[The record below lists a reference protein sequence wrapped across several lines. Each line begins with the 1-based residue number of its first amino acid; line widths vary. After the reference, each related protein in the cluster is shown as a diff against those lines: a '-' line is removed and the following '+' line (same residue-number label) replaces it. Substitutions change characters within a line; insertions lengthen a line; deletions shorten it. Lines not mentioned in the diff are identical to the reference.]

1 MKWKKLTYLIR
12 RKVEIKAQSF
22 SGGRCNKDEQIVQW
36 VTRIKEDPTLANGN
50 GKMKKEKKDKESKSN
65 KTEEKMAPEKKI
77 EDYRLELIHKI
88 FDYTNKDINA
98 DLDMAERKK
107 EA

>member
-1 MKWKKLTYLIR
+1 MRISTWRKGTRRLEKEINKK
-12 RKVEIKAQSF
+12 KNV
-22 SGGRCNKDEQIVQW
+22 VQW
-36 VTRIKEDPTLANGN
+36 VERIKEDPTLADGN
-50 GKMKKEKKDKESKSN
+50 GKMQKEKKDKESKPN

>member
-1 MKWKKLTYLIR
+1 
-12 RKVEIKAQSF
+12 
-22 SGGRCNKDEQIVQW
+22 
-36 VTRIKEDPTLANGN
+36 
-50 GKMKKEKKDKESKSN
+50 
-65 KTEEKMAPEKKI
+65 MAPEKKI

>member
-1 MKWKKLTYLIR
+1 MRISTWRKGTRRLEKEINKK
-12 RKVEIKAQSF
+12 KNV
-22 SGGRCNKDEQIVQW
+22 VQW
-36 VTRIKEDPTLANGN
+36 VERIKEDPTLADGN
-50 GKMKKEKKDKESKSN
+50 GEMQKEKKDKESKSN

>member
-1 MKWKKLTYLIR
+1 MAER
-12 RKVEIKAQSF
+12 
-22 SGGRCNKDEQIVQW
+22 NKEARERDQQKENVVQW
-36 VTRIKEDPTLANGN
+36 VTRIKEDPTLADGN
-50 GKMKKEKKDKESKSN
+50 GEMQKEKKDKESKSN

>member
-1 MKWKKLTYLIR
+1 MRISTWRKGTRRLEKEINKK
-12 RKVEIKAQSF
+12 KNV
-22 SGGRCNKDEQIVQW
+22 VQW
-36 VTRIKEDPTLANGN
+36 VERIKEDPTLADGN
-50 GKMKKEKKDKESKSN
+50 GKMQKEKKDKESKSN

-98 DLDMAERKK
+98 DLDMAERKN